1 MITTLKFGGTSV
13 QDANAVRRLIK
24 IVKSRPGKR
33 LVVVSALSKVTDL
46 LLAASDSAAGGQTQ
60 EIKAQLDALR
70 ARHQTL
76 ISELALSSETL
87 AQVDLQFHSLE
98 QFLCALSAVGEI
110 SPRSL
115 DRIVAVGELC
125 SSIIIADA
133 FRVSDVPV
141 SWLDAR
147 TVLKTDDHFTG
158 AAVDFEQTSVLAK
171 KEISARLNSA
181 EVVVTGGFIGGT
193 EIKGQLVTTT
203 LGRGGSDYSAAIL
216 GAAIDS
222 RKIEIWT
229 DVNGILTTDPR
240 MVPSAKLITR
250 LSFDEAA
257 ELAYFGAKVLHPA
270 TIFPAVK
277 KDIPVFVL
285 NSMNPD
291 RAGTEI
297 TRQPVDDQNVV
308 KALACKRNITL
319 LNIYSSRML
328 GASGFLNSVFEAFA
342 RHRVSIDLISTSEV
356 NVSLTLD
363 PKTDPES
370 LSSVVREIEKFAT
383 VTLTSA
389 MASVAAVGSGIRNAA
404 GVGARIFG
412 ALRGYSIHM
421 ISMGSSEVNIS
432 LVVSDRDVV
441 SVIEKLHKE
450 FFDQN
455 QNSEIFVDNA

>member
-285 NSMNPD
+285 NSMIPD